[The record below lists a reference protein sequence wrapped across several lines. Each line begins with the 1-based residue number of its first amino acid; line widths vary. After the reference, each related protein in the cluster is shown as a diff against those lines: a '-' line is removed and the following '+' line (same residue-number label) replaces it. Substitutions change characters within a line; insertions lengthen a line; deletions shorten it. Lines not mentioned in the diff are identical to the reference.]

1 MATVVTNKGK
11 EVITARFLANAAALI
26 LRIGW
31 GTGNGTAAIADT
43 TLFSEAAE
51 ARSQA
56 VITQGTTTTANDTI
70 QAVATITATA
80 TRAITNAGL
89 FDAVTGGNLI
99 MKGDFATVNLN
110 NGDSITFTMKIQFT

>member
-11 EVITARFLANAAALI
+11 EIITARFLASAAALV

-31 GTGNGTAAIADT
+31 GTGNGTAAAADA
-43 TLFSEAAE
+43 TLFTESAE
-51 ARSQA
+51 ARAQAAMSQA
-56 VITQGTTTTANDTI
+56 TTSTTNDTI
-70 QAVATITATA
+70 QAVATLTATA

-89 FDAVTGGNLI
+89 FDAASGGNML
-99 MKGDFATVNLN
+99 MKGDFAVVNLS